1 MNSIPSVEVDS
12 SDHVAKQSKQHVHIV
27 GWVAVLA

>member
-12 SDHVAKQSKQHVHIV
+12 SDHVAKTIKNNMSILW
-27 GWVAVLA
+27 GGLRC